1 MKDKAEE
8 KADFASSGV
17 EQLIERLR
25 EQAINAGQA
34 KAEDIVANAQKRAAW
49 LIEEAE
55 QEARNIVAKARTD
68 ADAISNAG
76 VDALNLA
83 ARDALL
89 KLRDTLLG
97 SFSQE
102 VQRVV
107 GEQMASQAFI
117 EQLILAL
124 ANQVRDKTGLDA
136 SPNMTLILPETIVG
150 VEELRKNPEEL
161 RHGALSH
168 LSAAIAGD
176 LLRKGVSFEVSDE
189 FKAGLVVRLDESG
202 MIIDF
207 TDEAVAALLLRHL
220 QPRFRALLQG
230 IVK

>member
-1 MKDKAEE
+1 MKEEE

-25 EQAINAGQA
+25 EKAVNAGQA
-34 KAEDIVANAQKRAAW
+34 KAEDIVADAQKRATW
-49 LIEEAE
+49 LISEAEREAKNIVSKAREEA
-55 QEARNIVAKARTD
+55 D
-68 ADAISNAG
+68 ALKNAG

-89 KLRDTLLG
+89 RLRDTLLG

-107 GEQMASQAFI
+107 GEQMAQQKFI
-117 EQLILAL
+117 EQIIMAL
-124 ANQVRDKTGLDA
+124 AGQVRDKTGLDD
-136 SPNMTLILPETIVG
+136 NQQITLVLPEGIIG

-161 RHGALSH
+161 KQGALSH
-168 LSAAIAGD
+168 LSASIAGD
-176 LLRKGVSFEVSDE
+176 LLRKGVRFEVSDQ
-189 FKAGLVVRLDESG
+189 FKSGLLIKLEENA
-202 MIIDF
+202 MQIDF
-207 TDEAVAALLLRHL
+207 TDEAVAALLLKHL
-220 QPRFRALLQG
+220 HPRFRALLQG

>member
-1 MKDKAEE
+1 MKEE
-8 KADFASSGV
+8 KVDFASSGV

-25 EQAINAGQA
+25 EQAVNAGQA
-34 KAEDIVANAQKRAAW
+34 KAEDIVTDAQKRVAW
-49 LIEEAE
+49 LIDEAE
-55 QEARNIVAKARTD
+55 QEAKNILNKAQTE
-68 ADAISNAG
+68 ADAIKNAG
-76 VDALNLA
+76 TDALNLA

-89 KLRDTLLG
+89 RLRDTLLG

-107 GEQMASQAFI
+107 GEQMADQAFM

-124 ANQVRDKTGLDA
+124 AGQVRAKTGLDEQA
-136 SPNMTLILPETIVG
+136 NITLLLPESIIG

-161 RHGALSH
+161 KQGVLSQV
-168 LSAAIAGD
+168 SAAIAGD
-176 LLRKGVSFEVSDE
+176 LLRKGVKFEVCDDI
-189 FKAGLVVRLDESG
+189 KAGLMIRLEDNAM
-202 MIIDF
+202 MIEF
-207 TDEAVAALLLRHL
+207 TDKAVAILLLKHL